1 MRTEFTL
8 PSKMVDTDVEKLIF
22 EAIEKVSPK
31 SIWNG
36 EGLEYVFDPG
46 KYGISE
52 IVVRVYKSDG
62 MVATAFP
69 RRGSSVWVWDN
80 TLNIWVNKV

>member
-1 MRTEFTL
+1 M
-8 PSKMVDTDVEKLIF
+8 
-22 EAIEKVSPK
+22 PK
-31 SIWNG
+31 YGIAKHT
-36 EGLEYVFDPG
+36 VKKFDPG